1 MFHDVENVFALH
13 AYMQE
18 GFKMIQDTPK
28 YCVLV
33 IVLANPILQYICSMH
48 ACLSINCV
56 KSIHGITNDD
66 IFDILDSTHGALLV
80 ALHRSFT
87 KATAGCGMPFSS

>member
-1 MFHDVENVFALH
+1 MMLKMFLRC
-13 AYMQE
+13 MQE

-28 YCVLV
+28 YCVLA
-33 IVLANPILQYICSMH
+33 IVLANPILQYSMH

-66 IFDILDSTHGALLV
+66 IFDILDSTHEPLLV